1 MTAANYGVRG
11 KAQRQRGKSRMPWR
25 RIVRQ
30 AQAMR
35 GRSIRIGR
43 IAGIPVTV
51 NPWWLLVVA
60 LFTWTLGSGYY
71 PYEVAHIKPLA
82 SYALGLASIL
92 LLFASVLAH
101 EFGHAL
107 VARRRGIE
115 VEEIEL
121 WPLGGL
127 SKMKGQPRRPQDE
140 LAYAAAGPAVTLVI
154 AAIFGVVALVLPR
167 SAPAALRA
175 LINYEAEVNAMIFVL
190 NALPAFPLDGGRV
203 ARALLWWRRGDMA
216 SATRTAAGIGRGFGY
231 AMVALGILLVL
242 EERLAFEGLWLV
254 LIGMFIAAAGTAEQ
268 RQEEVVEAFTGVRAA
283 ELMSHPAFSVD
294 ANMAAV
300 EAGREF
306 ASHHYSAFPVVDRSG
321 RAIGVL
327 TIGAVERAP
336 RSHLAQ
342 TKVAQLADR
351 DPALL
356 VREDED
362 VSHLLNEPEFQRIG
376 RAVVIDPDGHP
387 VGLLSVTDIQ
397 RALRAKQLAA

>member
-1 MTAANYGVRG
+1 MKRRTTEVRR
-11 KAQRQRGKSRMPWR
+11 KARGPRGKSPMRWTGSW
-25 RIVRQ
+25 RQ

-60 LFTWTLGSGYY
+60 LFTWTLGAGYY
-71 PYEVAHIKPLA
+71 PYEVPHIKPLA
-82 SYALGLASIL
+82 SYGLGLASIL

-121 WPLGGL
+121 WPLGGV
-127 SKMKGQPRRPQDE
+127 SKMKGQPRRPPDE

-154 AAIFGVVALVLPR
+154 GAMFAAAALALPD
-167 SAPAALRA
+167 SAPSALKA
-175 LINYEAEVNAMIFVL
+175 LIDYEAEVNAMIFVL

-216 SATRTAAGIGRGFGY
+216 SATRTAAGVGRGFGY
-231 AMVALGILLVL
+231 AMVALGILLVF
-242 EERLAFEGLWLV
+242 EERLALEGLWLV

-294 ANMAAV
+294 VDMSAL
-300 EAGREF
+300 EARREF
-306 ASHHYSAFPVVDRSG
+306 ASYRYSAFPVIDRSG

-327 TIGAVERAP
+327 TVGAVERTP

-342 TKVAQLADR
+342 TKVAELADR

-376 RAVVIDPDGHP
+376 RAIVIGPDGHP
-387 VGLLSVTDIQ
+387 VGLVSVTDIQ
-397 RALRAKQLAA
+397 RALRATRLAA